1 MNCKTFHWSHH
12 PLKLGMSS
20 LDLSRS
26 SNMSDVTL
34 LSHDLVPFKAHRI
47 ILSGCSDFFKTL
59 FQSQYSAANMTV
71 FVKDLYQPELQ
82 SILEFIYFGETTVTE
97 EESERF
103 ILACKELKI
112 NLFCDSNG
120 DDDDDDESKSNSVRT
135 GNPNN
140 NSMDIEDEVISSIE
154 TRPRR
159 SSAATG
165 AHLIYHLQP
174 NHDKQ
179 SCVICFN
186 EPTDEARLETK
197 RNTTESSSK
206 QGAEKNKDQDR
217 IKARKLTKKIRKRAV
232 ERKPTIEVEY
242 EVESVLEKRILNGVT
257 QYFVKWKDYEE
268 TTWEPVDNLANIVD
282 LIEEFERCSGGV

>member
-1 MNCKTFHWSHH
+1 
-12 PLKLGMSS
+12 
-20 LDLSRS
+20 
-26 SNMSDVTL
+26 MSDVTL
-34 LSHDLVPFKAHRI
+34 LSHDLVPFRAHRI

-112 NLFCDSNG
+112 NLFCVSNT
-120 DDDDDDESKSNSVRT
+120 DDNDESKPNMRT
-135 GNPNN
+135 ENPDVKP
-140 NSMDIEDEVISSIE
+140 MVLEDEVMNYPQ

-186 EPTDEARLETK
+186 EPTEK
-197 RNTTESSSK
+197 GGINSK
-206 QGAEKNKDQDR
+206 KNKESASKEKTEDRDR
-217 IKARKLTKKIRKRAV
+217 IKGKKLPKKIRKRVV

-242 EVESVLEKRILNGVT
+242 EVEAVLDKRIFNGIT
-257 QYFVKWKDYEE
+257 QYFVKWEHYDE
-268 TTWEPVDNLANIVD
+268 TTWEPVDNLGNIRD
-282 LIEEFERCSGGV
+282 LIEDFERSSVGV

>member
-20 LDLSRS
+20 VDLSRS

-71 FVKDLYQPELQ
+71 FVKDLYEPELQ

-120 DDDDDDESKSNSVRT
+120 DDDDEKSNSIKS
-135 GNPNN
+135 GNVNK
-140 NSMDIEDEVISSIE
+140 SMDIDDEVISCLDP
-154 TRPRR
+154 RPRR

-174 NHDKQ
+174 NHNKQ

-186 EPTDEARLETK
+186 EPTGEGGLNTK
-197 RNTTESSSK
+197 KNTIESDSK
-206 QGAEKNKDQDR
+206 QLAEENKDQDR
-217 IKARKLTKKIRKRAV
+217 LKTRKLDKKIRKRAV
-232 ERKPTIEVEY
+232 ERKPTVEVEY
-242 EVESVLEKRILNGVT
+242 EVESVLDKRILNGVT
-257 QYFVKWKDYEE
+257 QYFVKWKNYDE
-268 TTWEPVDNLANIVD
+268 TTWEPVKNLVNIMD
-282 LIEEFERCSGGV
+282 LIEEYERCSKRV